1 MPALLALLT
10 VLSVPPQLPAD
21 ACALLKRAD
30 LSAFG
35 TAGAPRNADMVVD
48 SGPASGQTVKGCMW
62 KVGSDGMIAIS
73 VARLPTGAAHQAG
86 LAMLEQTYNRLKA
99 QGWSEEKQD
108 ITGGRCALLTPP
120 AAEKDAPITT
130 GCMAEAKGLAVS
142 VSALGKTRVTIEQ
155 VKALLDLLVQRL
167 R

>member
-35 TAGAPRNADMVVD
+35 TTGAP
-48 SGPASGQTVKGCMW
+48 
-62 KVGSDGMIAIS
+62 
-73 VARLPTGAAHQAG
+73 HQAG

-142 VSALGKTRVTIEQ
+142 VSALGRTRVTIEQ